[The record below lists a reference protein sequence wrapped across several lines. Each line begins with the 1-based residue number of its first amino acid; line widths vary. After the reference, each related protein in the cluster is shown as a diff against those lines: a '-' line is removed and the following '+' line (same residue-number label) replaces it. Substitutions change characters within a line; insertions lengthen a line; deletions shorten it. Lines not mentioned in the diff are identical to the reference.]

1 MHSVFCNM
9 TKTERESEKYY
20 KKYGGILEGSVFH
33 MLCYLF
39 ELSFNKRRAVYLGWK
54 NLNTQVENE
63 QRQRKIKDLNWL
75 NRTMII
81 MMKWHKQ
88 EHANYYDEE
97 TRT

>member
-1 MHSVFCNM
+1 
-9 TKTERESEKYY
+9 
-20 KKYGGILEGSVFH
+20 

-39 ELSFNKRRAVYLGWK
+39 ELGCNKRRAVYLGWK
-54 NLNTQVENE
+54 NLNTQQDENE
-63 QRQRKIKDLNWL
+63 QRQSKIKDLNWL

>member
-1 MHSVFCNM
+1 MVEFWGDFSFL
-9 TKTERESEKYY
+9 K
-20 KKYGGILEGSVFH
+20 SVFH

-54 NLNTQVENE
+54 NLNTQQDENE
-63 QRQRKIKDLNWL
+63 QSKIKDLNWL